1 MAKNSEYTRDL
12 TDYRLN
18 SLKTRY
24 KVHLKR
30 RGFLSPNQK
39 RRILGLKKKERGTPD
54 TDFWYKIRD
63 SAKNAITDLELL
75 SEICSDGVLEDI
87 FRELQKEDHQE
98 RDKGKYRRTSISLV
112 LSRIFST
119 FRRPTDYSTWKNKL
133 SAKIL
138 EESIYY
144 IRNNPQF
151 KTRLHAR
158 LFDDVLDTAMGSS
171 MDSTESG
178 LA

>member
-1 MAKNSEYTRDL
+1 MTKNSEYTRDL
-12 TDYRLN
+12 TDYQ
-18 SLKTRY
+18 LKTLRTRY
-24 KVHLKR
+24 KVHLKK

-39 RRILGLKKKERGTPD
+39 RRILGIKKKERGTSD

-87 FRELQKEDHQE
+87 FRELQKEDHQQ
-98 RDKGKYRRTSISLV
+98 RDKEDYRRTSISLV

-119 FRRPTDYSTWKNKL
+119 SRRHTDYSAWKNKL

-138 EESIYY
+138 EQSIYY
-144 IRNNPQF
+144 MRNNPQF
-151 KTRLHAR
+151 KTKLHAR
-158 LFDDVLDTAMGSS
+158 LFDDVLDTSMGST
-171 MDSTESG
+171 MDSTESS

>member
-1 MAKNSEYTRDL
+1 MTKNSEYTRDL
-12 TDYRLN
+12 TDHRLK

-24 KVHLKR
+24 KIHLKK

-39 RRILGLKKKERGTPD
+39 RRILGIKKKERGTPD

-63 SAKNAITDLELL
+63 SAKNSITDLELL
-75 SEICSDGVLEDI
+75 SEICSDGVLYDI
-87 FRELQKEDHQE
+87 FRELRKEDHQE
-98 RDKGKYRRTSISLV
+98 RDKGDYRRTSISLV

-119 FRRPTDYSTWKNKL
+119 TRKPTDYSTWKNQL

-138 EESIYY
+138 EQSINYM
-144 IRNNPQF
+144 RNNPQF
-151 KTRLHAR
+151 KTKLHAR
-158 LFDDVLDTAMGSS
+158 LFDDVLDTSMGST
-171 MDSTESG
+171 MDSTRGG